1 MGKSLY
7 TVADVVEALGGT
19 RAACMILGV
28 GQSAIG
34 NWRGAN
40 LLPPHTFP
48 TISQELLKRGLAA
61 DLSLWRWDRKKKV
74 VNE

>member
-1 MGKSLY
+1 MYNQIS
-7 TVADVVEALGGT
+7 TTADVISALGGT
-19 RAACMILGV
+19 KSACQILGV
-28 GQSAIG
+28 KQQAVSVWRVTGQ
-34 NWRGAN
+34 
-40 LLPPHTFP
+40 LPPHTFP